1 MSNVPIVAGLRDNPV
16 AIADFSTRA
25 LETNNLEDYRN
36 RLGRSYYGAKRPGRF
51 RSRWFAPRRSVES
64 DNWCTLSLRY
74 RLSPGVAAIQRAL
87 VSLEIALVPIFAR
100 RWPIV
105 TTPACRR
112 SAPRLERRAGANV
125 PMHRGYVGEPGDI
138 RDFAQAGIRVA
149 SPGANSEVPILAL
162 FWPGR

>member
-51 RSRWFAPRRSVES
+51 RSRWFAPRRSLES

-74 RLSPGVAAIQRAL
+74 RLSHGVAAIQRAL
-87 VSLEIALVPIFAR
+87 VASRNCACADICQALA
-100 RWPIV
+100 
-105 TTPACRR
+105 
-112 SAPRLERRAGANV
+112 
-125 PMHRGYVGEPGDI
+125 D
-138 RDFAQAGIRVA
+138 RDDSG
-149 SPGANSEVPILAL
+149 L
-162 FWPGR
+162 